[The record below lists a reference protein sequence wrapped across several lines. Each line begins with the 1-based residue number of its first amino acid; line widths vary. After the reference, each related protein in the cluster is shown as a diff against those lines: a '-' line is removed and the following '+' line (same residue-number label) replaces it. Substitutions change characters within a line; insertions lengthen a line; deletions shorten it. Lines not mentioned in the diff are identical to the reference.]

1 MTPTIEVVKLQHEC
15 LILAGSLNANGVE
28 EELQSEE
35 VTEGW

>member
-1 MTPTIEVVKLQHEC
+1 MSPTTKVVKLQHKRQ
-15 LILAGSLNANGVE
+15 ILAGSLNANGVE